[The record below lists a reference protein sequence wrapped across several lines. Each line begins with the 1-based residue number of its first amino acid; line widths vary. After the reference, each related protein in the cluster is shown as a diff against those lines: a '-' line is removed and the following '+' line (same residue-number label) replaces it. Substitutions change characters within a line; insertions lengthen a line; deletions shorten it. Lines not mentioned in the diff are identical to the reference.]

1 MRAVSLLI
9 SLVIASLEYFHR
21 SFNAMPV
28 NLTDQILRVVFT
40 THDYIA
46 HAHAHACLPYISA
59 VIAIVRSVAP
69 L

>member
-1 MRAVSLLI
+1 MRAVSLSI
-9 SLVIASLEYFHR
+9 SLVIASLGYFHR

-40 THDYIA
+40 THAYI
-46 HAHAHACLPYISA
+46 AHAHACLPYISA